1 MPSRFVL
8 SLTFISLVLIGAVAI
23 SCGSSGAKPC
33 TGGPYNVV
41 GDWKITVSSSAG
53 SVTGYGA
60 IDAAGLALFF
70 DNVLPNTS
78 GDTLQLPVLTG
89 ACAFSGNITS
99 YAEPGGPNSSTPEVT
114 DTMTGNVTGNATSAT
129 SITGNFTGTG
139 GSGTVAGAPFTPLTS
154 VATIAGAKTGVILQ
168 GPANGSPVLLSAA
181 FTGGGSGN
189 VMIMNFTTTNLAG
202 CEASGTFT
210 EVGSANQVEPLNV
223 FDVSITLMPTCP
235 VTGTFTGIGFE
246 SSTDYFNLNGGKAD
260 TYLYADILDGTNA
273 FVIEFY

>member
-1 MPSRFVL
+1 MQCRFLL
-8 SLTFISLVLIGAVAI
+8 SLSFVCLALVGALTI
-23 SCGSSGAKPC
+23 SCSSSGAKPC
-33 TGGPYNVV
+33 TGGPYSMV
-41 GDWKITVSSSAG
+41 GDWKITTSSTAG

-60 IDAAGLALFF
+60 IDSAGLALFF

-129 SITGNFTGTG
+129 SITGSFSGTG
-139 GSGTVAGAPFTPLTS
+139 GSGTVSAASFSPLPS
-154 VATIAGAKTGVILQ
+154 VAAIAGAKTGVIIQ
-168 GPANGSPVLLSAA
+168 GPLNGGPVLLPVTFS
-181 FTGGGSGN
+181 GGGSAN

-210 EVGSANQVEPLNV
+210 EVGSSDELETLNV

-246 SSTDYFNLNGGKAD
+246 SSTDYFGLNGGNAD
-260 TYLYADILDGTNA
+260 TYLYADILDGTNT